1 MSRGRYILRRFAQMV
16 PVLVGITVIVF
27 LILRL
32 IPGDPALLLA
42 GDHAPDSVIAQV
54 RHAYGLDKPIWI
66 QYLYF
71 IRNLARLDLGQS
83 LLYHISVATLIA
95 ERLPVSLWVVAYTL
109 VITLVISLPLGI
121 LSALKKDSLLDTVVR
136 SSLIVTMVMPT
147 FWLGIILIIAFS
159 IRVRIFPVS
168 GFGSGFLGHAKSLFL
183 PSLTISLSQAPIL
196 IRQLRASMLETMQS
210 DYART
215 ARAKGLTE
223 RVVMTVHVLR
233 NALIPTVTLLGL
245 SIGRLMGGTVIT
257 EKVFALPGQGALLID
272 AITARDFPVV
282 QSATLIFAFMVIL
295 VNLATDVV
303 YSFLDPRI
311 QLA

>member
-1 MSRGRYILRRFAQMV
+1 VSRGRYILRRFAQMV